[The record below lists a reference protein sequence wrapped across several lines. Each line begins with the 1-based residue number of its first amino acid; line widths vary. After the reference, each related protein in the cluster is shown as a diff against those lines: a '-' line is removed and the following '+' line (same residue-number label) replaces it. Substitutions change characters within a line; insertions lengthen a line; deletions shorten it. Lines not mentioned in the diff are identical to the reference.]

1 MMQLQRTA
9 AKQRETGGNLASTRV
24 LGLRGMQE
32 QVLREVRWYSF
43 GQAKRRGS
51 KERLQKNTYFFE
63 ASGDDDQFGGGSGG
77 KLLMASDTPLLVLLI
92 GALLKPVSLDCV
104 RQFGQLLTMMTKM
117 TMSTIEKEI
126 LRRPRGV
133 LCERWERK
141 QKKRPP
147 SESVISS
154 SVCTFL
160 FLP

>member
-1 MMQLQRTA
+1 MQLQRTA
-9 AKQRETGGNLASTRV
+9 AKQREVGENLARV
-24 LGLRGMQE
+24 LGLRSMQE
-32 QVLREVRWYSF
+32 QVLKEARWYSF

-51 KERLQKNTYFFE
+51 KERLQVKHLLFE
-63 ASGDDDQFGGGSGG
+63 ASGDDNQFGGGSGG
-77 KLLMASDTPLLVLLI
+77 EFLMASDTLLLVLLI

-117 TMSTIEKEI
+117 TMSTTEKEI

-133 LCERWERK
+133 LCEKGERK
-141 QKKRPP
+141 QKRRPP